1 MFTLLARSV
10 AGIRLALPSRQ
21 TLFGSRLSRIDKTSP
36 GRVDLV
42 GAGPGD
48 PELITRKGWRLIEQ
62 CEVLLY
68 DALVSPELMAQ
79 IPLHVQRIYVGKLK
93 GQHSHSQR
101 EICELLVKLARQGH
115 RVVRLKG
122 GDPLIFG
129 RLGEELN
136 TLKSADIPF
145 SIVPGISA
153 AAGCAASCG
162 FPLTE
167 RGQSARLRLITA
179 HACDDREINWQDLAR
194 ADETLV
200 FYMGLSMASAISHG
214 LQAAGLPPDW
224 PALLVEKGTREGQRT
239 LACTLAE
246 LPQMVQ
252 QHQLRSP
259 TLIYVG
265 SVVTQHHS
273 APTGVSTENRSAT

>member
-1 MFTLLARSV
+1 MFTLLARSF

-21 TLFGSRLSRIDKTSP
+21 TLFGSRSTRIDDTSP

-62 CEVLLY
+62 SEVLLY

-136 TLKSADIPF
+136 ALKSAGIPF

-179 HACDDREINWQDLAR
+179 HACDDREINWHDLAR
-194 ADETLV
+194 VDETLV
-200 FYMGLSMASAISHG
+200 FYMGLSMAAAISHG

-224 PALLVEKGTREGQRT
+224 PALLVEKGTREDQRI
-239 LACTLAE
+239 LACTLAD
-246 LPQMVQ
+246 LPQTVQ
-252 QHQLRSP
+252 QHRLQSP
-259 TLIYVG
+259 TLIYIG
-265 SVVTQHHS
+265 SVVSQHHS
-273 APTGVSTENRSAT
+273 SPTGVSTENRSAT

>member
-1 MFTLLARSV
+1 MFTLLARSF
-10 AGIRLALPSRQ
+10 AGIRLALPSRH
-21 TLFGSRLSRIDKTSP
+21 TLFGHHSADSNTSLS

-68 DALVSPELMAQ
+68 DALVSPELMSL
-79 IPLHVQRIYVGKLK
+79 IPPWIQRINVGKLK
-93 GQHSHSQR
+93 GRHSHSQH
-101 EICELLVKLARQGH
+101 EICELLVKLARQGR

-129 RLGEELN
+129 RLGEELKA
-136 TLKSADIPF
+136 LRSAGIPF

-167 RGQSARLRLITA
+167 RGQASRLRLITA
-179 HACDDREINWQDLAR
+179 HSCDDTELNWHDLAR
-194 ADETLV
+194 SDETLV
-200 FYMGLSMASAISHG
+200 FYMGLSMAAAISQG

-224 PALLVEKGTREGQRT
+224 PALLVEKGTREDQRSIP
-239 LACTLAE
+239 CTLAD
-246 LPQMVQ
+246 LPQTVQ
-252 QHQLRSP
+252 EHQLQSP
-259 TLIYVG
+259 VLIYVG

-273 APTGVSTENRSAT
+273 SPTGVSTENRSAI